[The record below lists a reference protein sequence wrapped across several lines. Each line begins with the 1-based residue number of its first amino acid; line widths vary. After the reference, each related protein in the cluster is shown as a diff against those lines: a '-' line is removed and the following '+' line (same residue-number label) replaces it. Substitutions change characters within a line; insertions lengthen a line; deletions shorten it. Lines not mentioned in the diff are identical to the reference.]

1 MTNKI
6 SKGDLVVASG
16 LPPIEGQV
24 CMILKGPYP
33 AIFTFEE
40 DGIVCSEET
49 QAADIMCQGRIY
61 PKIKCS
67 LLFKLNFEHSTASD
81 L

>member
-1 MTNKI
+1 MTDKI
-6 SKGDLVVASG
+6 KKGDLVISSG
-16 LPPIEGQV
+16 LPTLECQV
-24 CMILKGPYP
+24 CMILRGPYP

-40 DGIVCSEET
+40 DGITCSEET

-61 PKIKCS
+61 SKIKCS
-67 LLFKLNFEHSTASD
+67 LLFKVNFEHSTVRE